1 MRVLEEIQQS
11 DLPLK
16 WADLKKYRNSDS
28 FRKEIYLTD
37 DSDIVEG
44 LIILFQTLFGKPK
57 KDLLVYDKSWWN
69 FCLDTWNI
77 HTDQYDY
84 DPDTKSKETQEY
96 LKMLKASYIELGYSG
111 CCKCNDWNTYLVI
124 ILKCIVSHQ
133 APYSPI
139 FFDEVNDFFF
149 YFHHSG
155 SIGLYY
161 KIENETIKNILEN
174 ASKEY
179 DIK

>member
-1 MRVLEEIQQS
+1 
-11 DLPLK
+11 
-16 WADLKKYRNSDS
+16 
-28 FRKEIYLTD
+28 
-37 DSDIVEG
+37 
-44 LIILFQTLFGKPK
+44 
-57 KDLLVYDKSWWN
+57 LL
-69 FCLDTWNI
+69 
-77 HTDQYDY
+77 
-84 DPDTKSKETQEY
+84 
-96 LKMLKASYIELGYSG
+96 
-111 CCKCNDWNTYLVI
+111 I

-139 FFDEVNDFFF
+139 FYDEVNDFFF

-174 ASKEY
+174 ASDEY